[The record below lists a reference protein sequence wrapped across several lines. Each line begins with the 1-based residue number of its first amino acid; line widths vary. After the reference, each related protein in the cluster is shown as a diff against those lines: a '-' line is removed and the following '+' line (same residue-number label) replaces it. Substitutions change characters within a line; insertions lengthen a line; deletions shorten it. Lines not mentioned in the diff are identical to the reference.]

1 MKSVE
6 RNCFTSA
13 PLVAPENTNAQAPDT
28 FTTELLELRRS
39 LYQRALFLA
48 QDRTA
53 AEDLTQETLERALQS
68 RERFRCGSNL
78 GAWLFSIL
86 RNLFI
91 DGRRRRA
98 IHARLEQKAVSMLGG
113 DPRSGTP
120 GGGAPEDD
128 ARWVEAGRIE
138 LGPDERIPCSPL
150 DVVTVDDVNAVVA
163 TLPAPQQEIFALAYG
178 DHLSYRQIALRLG
191 IPLST
196 TGTRLLRARAK
207 VRRQLQRIYDQRL
220 RDHAAARA

>member
-1 MKSVE
+1 MKFGE
-6 RNCFTSA
+6 GKCFTSA
-13 PLVAPENTNAQAPDT
+13 PLVAPKNTNAQAPDT
-28 FTTELLELRRS
+28 FTRELLDLRRS

-68 RERFRCGSNL
+68 RERFRRGSNL

-98 IHARLEQKAVSMLGG
+98 IHARLEQKAFAMIGCE
-113 DPRSGTP
+113 PI
-120 GGGAPEDD
+120 GGGAGAGTPDEE
-128 ARWVEAGRIE
+128 ARWFEAGRVE
-138 LGPDERIPCSPL
+138 LAPDEANPRSPL
-150 DVVTVDDVNAVVA
+150 DVITIDDVNAVVA
-163 TLPAPQQEIFALAYG
+163 TLPARQQEIFALAYD
-178 DHLSYRQIALRLG
+178 DHLSYRQIAVRLG

-196 TGTRLLRARAK
+196 TGTRLLRARAR
-207 VRRQLQRIYDQRL
+207 VRRQLERLHDQRL
-220 RDHAAARA
+220 RDPAGPGC